1 MFNNIKDKPIE
12 NISIRKESLK
22 SVLFEI
28 VADQCGEIYDPKVCT
43 IVFAKRFAGYKR
55 ADIFFHNME
64 RFEKLVTN
72 KEKPVQIIWA
82 GKPYPMDYN
91 GIGVYDKIVDICKK
105 YGNCSILTGYEMKL
119 SKVLK
124 GGADVWLNMPRLF
137 HEASGTSG
145 MAAAMNGAVNVGI
158 PDGWFPEFA
167 KDKKNAF
174 VIPSSDTN
182 LPEHLQDDL
191 DCESL
196 YDVIEKEIL
205 PIYYEYPNRWFEII
219 RSAALDIIPY
229 FDSNRMNKE
238 YYDKLYNSKSNE

>member
-1 MFNNIKDKPIE
+1 
-12 NISIRKESLK
+12 
-22 SVLFEI
+22 
-28 VADQCGEIYDPKVCT
+28 
-43 IVFAKRFAGYKR
+43 
-55 ADIFFHNME
+55 ME

-91 GIGVYDKIVDICKK
+91 GIGVFDKIVDICKK
-105 YGNCSILTGYEMKL
+105 YSNCSILTGYELKL

-124 GGADVWLNMPRLF
+124 GGADVWLNMPRLY

-167 KDKKNAF
+167 KDKNNSF
-174 VIPSSDTN
+174 VIPTSDTN
-182 LPEHLQDDL
+182 LPDHIQDDL

-196 YDVIEKEIL
+196 YDVIEKEVL
-205 PIYYEYPNRWFEII
+205 TTYYDYPNRWYEIV
-219 RSAALDIIPY
+219 RNAAIDIIPY
-229 FDSNRMNKE
+229 FDSNRMTKE
-238 YYDKLYNSKSNE
+238 YYENMYNSTLNEQ